1 MNTTKIAATITLVAM
16 VTNFSASTT
25 SVLAHELTN
34 KDEITSKIIQSTE
47 SNLQSNQETSSK
59 AKLISNSLKAEIK
72 KFEKTNGKF
81 EDAYNEAFKVK
92 NTEIENVMSNDGSTK
107 EALMKA
113 FDDDTK
119 SYWSSKKLN
128 SDTFTNEIVIT
139 LKESTTIDTMIYG
152 GTPGWQKGYAEKFEI
167 YASNTDSGDDFKL
180 IATGEQAACHDIKEI
195 TFTPTTLKRFKFVYR
210 QGNLNQAASSVFWLY
225 KKDEVKETVNNLF
238 TDGTMVKLKDEYN
251 NKETIEK
258 IEEQVNK
265 HPLKDQL
272 IGAVEVAKELLEGEK
287 DFSDRTF
294 TLTQYGDTHAKAKNQ
309 LRMSTFGT
317 DLQSTG
323 IVAKPGQVF
332 RVYVEAEDGAPLPK
346 IAFTQQEGRYG
357 YWKQEYQL
365 KKGINT
371 ITVPQIYDNSWS
383 NKPAKGGAVYLINKY
398 TKEEQGKAPVVRIEG
413 GEFFPLFNSGDDP
426 EEFIELLKEYKK
438 KLDEDPANT
447 VDIYEFNTKR
457 IMYTGTAK
465 AAYQVFVKEGVDV
478 RESVEVWNKQVQE
491 AFDFAGLKD
500 DPTDPTNDSTNVR
513 TSIRLMQPFGAAYA
527 YTDHIG
533 VQRHIQEIILRP
545 DQNSINSILWGT
557 IHEVGHQMDIKA
569 REWGEVTNNMWANNA
584 YMKNGAGDKVPYNQL
599 YKYLAPEKSLKTYT
613 QLELG
618 ERLGMFWQL
627 QLKKST
633 YWAELETL
641 YRERKPN
648 PQGEQARQDLF
659 AKYSSE
665 VIGMNL
671 THYFEKYGFNLS
683 DKCKEELKAEFPNS
697 SEEKIWYLNTSAMD
711 YEGNGFE
718 NDIELEVSLS
728 KSTSGVKLSMNVD
741 KNAKDDL
748 LGYEIIKEGKVI
760 GFTSSNTFTDST
772 ETDTDASINYEVIPY
787 AKDLSTGDKVQLN
800 SLRPSISVQQDTI
813 VLKLNE
819 KFNAKDYVKGFTHT
833 GNDITEKVEF
843 ESDVDT
849 TKHGNYKVK
858 YTLKDNNTTTQKIVK
873 VEVVSDYD
881 YLSDFAWESTTTA
894 WGTPR
899 RNSNIQGRVNGDI
912 KKFEK
917 GFGIHANGKITYDLS
932 DKQYNKFEALLGVDG
947 SIQEN
952 SNSSV
957 KFKITVDGKTVAS
970 TNVLGYY
977 DNMVSVNV
985 PVSGAKKLVIEVS
998 DNGNGNTLDH
1008 CIIVNP
1014 KLTTNNAKPRI
1025 IAEDKNLKLGEDFNA
1040 KEYVKAHDQ
1049 EDGDLTSQ
1057 VQVESNTFVKDKIGK
1072 FEVVYKVTD
1081 KDSNVATKKI
1091 YVTVSE
1097 DYTVKKSQHGKFT
1110 NLDGYNKEFKLP
1122 IASIKNNGGNYGNSV
1137 IGNAIDGKINTHWE
1151 TGRQNSSSFINE
1163 VTFDL
1168 GEVQEISKMAYASR
1182 RDGNYKGFATEF
1194 EIYVSESES
1203 GDDFYLAGQGSYS
1216 GAISDVVE
1224 FNMSKVNAR
1233 RVKFKFVKASGDWAS
1248 FSEVAFYKEDK
1259 LSDKM
1264 AGLFTSDNKT
1274 EVTESYNT
1282 LEKLDALREE
1292 VKDHPAYELFKVE
1305 LDKAEKLIRAKF
1317 PTLTVEEFTAIKKNT
1332 QLDLMDGVVADDN
1345 EDGNLTDQVVVDNG
1359 GFTPNKVGTYTVT
1372 YTVTDKDSNV
1382 ATKQRT
1388 IVVYSQSTYV
1398 SDLDWVSATTGWKTV
1413 VKDKAI
1419 GTNNKIKLNIDGK
1432 VQTFDKGIGTAT
1444 YSEIVYDLDGNYDY
1458 FTTYVGT
1465 DKNYDKDCTTIRFKV
1480 LADGKEVYTSDIIR
1494 ANTPAE
1500 FVKLDVTGVKQL
1512 VLVADDVD
1520 GNLVGD
1526 FSSWAD
1532 TKLYKYY
1539 SKPVIKGDDV
1549 IVFNIKE
1556 KVDLLQGITATDF
1569 EDGNITSDVKVV
1581 ETDYAEGKA
1590 GVFDVVYSVTNSDGF
1605 TTKFTRKVAITDEET
1620 YISDLKWKSATI
1632 GSGAI
1637 GINKSVRQLPIKI
1650 RNEDGSYQTYSKG
1663 IGTHAQSEIVYDS
1676 TGYDIFD
1683 TWVGLDEYVSK
1694 ESVASVNFKIYV
1706 DGVLKAETGI
1716 MKADTPKKRLVV
1728 DVRGSSQIKLVAD
1741 QATNGNSWDHAD
1753 WADAKFRNV
1762 PEFNTAELENVLE
1775 QAKELDLNIY
1785 TDECIE
1791 AIENAIQAGEKAL
1804 TSQNQETVDNAV
1816 EQLRNAMDSLVKA
1829 NLNQVVQIPD
1839 AYLRKTIQKQ
1849 LNLSGQITVGDMR
1862 KLVSLNL
1869 SQVESLEGLQ
1879 YAINLQLLDI
1889 QYNEIRDLSPL
1900 KNLRK
1905 LTDLKANPLG
1915 GLVSTRIY
1923 PQDNKATISF
1933 DVINRQGDK
1942 LAPTAIT
1949 LKHNK
1954 THEITQ
1960 LNVADCVDA
1969 NGLITIDT
1977 TGFDAYL
1984 YTVTLVYQDTVD
1996 NYGSQFMFMIDNR

>member
-34 KDEITSKIIQSTE
+34 KDEITSKIIQSTD

-59 AKLISNSLKAEIK
+59 SKIISNSLKAEIK

-92 NTEIENVMSNDGSTK
+92 TSEMENVMSNDGSTK

-113 FDDDTK
+113 FDDDTR
-119 SYWSSKKLN
+119 SYWSSRKLN
-128 SDTFTNEIVIT
+128 SDTFTNEIVVT

-195 TFTPTTLKRFKFVYR
+195 TFTPTKLKRFKFVYR

-238 TDGTMVKLKDEYN
+238 TDGTMVQLKDEYN
-251 NKETIEK
+251 NRETIEE
-258 IEEQVNK
+258 IEEQVNN

-272 IGAVEVAKELLEGEK
+272 IGAIEVAKELLEGEK

-294 TLTQYGDTHAKAKNQ
+294 TLTQYGDTHSKAKNQ

-332 RVYVEAEDGAPLPK
+332 RVYVEAEDGAPLPT

-357 YWKQEYQL
+357 YWKKEYQL

-371 ITVPQIYDNSWS
+371 ITVPEIYDTSWA
-383 NKPAKGGAVYLINKY
+383 NKSAKGGAVYLINKY
-398 TKEEQGKAPVVRIEG
+398 TPDQQGKAPVVRIEG
-413 GEFFPLFNSGDDP
+413 GEFFPMFNSGDDQ
-426 EEFIELLKEYKK
+426 EKFIKLLKEYKK
-438 KLDEDPANT
+438 KLDEDPDNT

-457 IMYTGTAK
+457 VMYTGTAK

-478 RESVEVWNKQVQE
+478 QESVEVWNKQIQE

-513 TSIRLMQPFGAAYA
+513 TTIRLMQPFGAAYA

-533 VQRHIQEIILRP
+533 VQRHIQEIILRT
-545 DQNSINSILWGT
+545 DQSSINSILWGT

-569 REWGEVTNNMWANNA
+569 REWGEVTNNMWSNNA
-584 YMKNGAGDKVPYNQL
+584 YIKNGTGDKVPYNQL
-599 YKYLAPEKSLKTYT
+599 YKYLAPEQSLKTYT
-613 QLELG
+613 QLDYG

-627 QLKKST
+627 QLKKNT
-633 YWAELETL
+633 YWAELESL

-648 PQGEQARQDLF
+648 PQGDQARQDLF

-683 DKCKEELKAEFPNS
+683 DECKEELKEYPDLG
-697 SEEKIWYLNTSAMD
+697 EKIWYLNTSAMD

-718 NDIELEVSLS
+718 NEDTSLEVSLS
-728 KSTSGVKLSMNVD
+728 KSSSGIKLSMSVD
-741 KNAKDDL
+741 KNAKEDL

-760 GFTSSNTFTDST
+760 GFTSSSTFTDS
-772 ETDTDASINYEVIPY
+772 EATDADESIDYEVIPY
-787 AKDLSTGDKVQLN
+787 AKDLSTGNRVQIN
-800 SLRPSISVQQDTI
+800 SLKPSISVQQDTI
-813 VLKLNE
+813 TLKLNE
-819 KFNAKDYVKGFTHT
+819 KFNAKEYVKGLTHS
-833 GNDITEKVEF
+833 GSDITEKVEY

-849 TKHGNYKVK
+849 TKRGNYQVK
-858 YTLKDNNTTTQKIVK
+858 YTVKDSGSTAQKILK

-881 YLSDFAWESTTTA
+881 YLSDFAWTSATTV

-899 RNSNIQGRVNGDI
+899 RNSNIQSRTNGDI

-932 DKQYNKFEALLGVDG
+932 DKEYDTFEALLGVDT
-947 SIQEN
+947 SIQAN
-952 SNSSV
+952 KNSSV
-957 KFKITVDGKTVAS
+957 RFKIIADGKTLAS
-970 TNVLGYY
+970 TGVLGYY
-977 DNMVSVNV
+977 DNMVYVNV
-985 PVSGAKKLVIEVS
+985 PVSGVNELVIEVS
-998 DNGNGNTLDH
+998 DNGNGNTSDH
-1008 CIIVNP
+1008 CIIANP
-1014 KLTTNNAKPRI
+1014 KLTTNNAKPKI
-1025 IAEDKNLKLGEDFNA
+1025 TAEDKTLKLGQDFNA
-1040 KEYVKAHDQ
+1040 KEGVKAFDQ

-1057 VQVESNTFVKDKIGK
+1057 VQIESNSFEKDKIGR

-1081 KDSNVATKKI
+1081 NDGNVATKKI

-1097 DYTVKKSQHGKFT
+1097 DYTVTKSKHGQFS
-1110 NLDGYNKEFKLP
+1110 NLAEYNKEFKLP
-1122 IASIKNNGGNYGNSV
+1122 IVSVKNNAGHYGSSV

-1151 TGRQNSSSFINE
+1151 TSNPNTSSFTNE

-1168 GEVQEISKMAYASR
+1168 GELQEISKMAYASR
-1182 RDGNYKGFATEF
+1182 RDGNHKGFATEF
-1194 EIYVSESES
+1194 EIYVSEKES
-1203 GDDFYLAGQGSYS
+1203 GDDFYLAGQGTYS

-1233 RVKFKFVKASGDWAS
+1233 RVKFKFVKASGEWAS

-1259 LSDKM
+1259 LADKM
-1264 AGLFTSDNKT
+1264 AGLFTNDEKT
-1274 EVTESYNT
+1274 EVAESYNT
-1282 LEKLDALREE
+1282 LEKLDTLRKE
-1292 VKDHPAYELFKVE
+1292 VENHPAYELFKVE
-1305 LDKAEKLIRAKF
+1305 LDNAEKLIRAKF
-1317 PTLTVEEFTAIKKNT
+1317 PTLTVEEFTIIKKNT
-1332 QLDLMDGVVADDN
+1332 ELNLMDGVVAEDQ
-1345 EDGNLTDQVVVDNG
+1345 EDGDLIDEVIVDNG
-1359 GFTPNKVGTYTVT
+1359 GFTPNKVGSYTVT
-1372 YTVTDKDSNV
+1372 YTVTDSDSNV

-1388 IVVYSQSTYV
+1388 IVVYGQSTYL

-1413 VKDKAI
+1413 VKDMAV
-1419 GTNNKIKLNIDGK
+1419 GTTSKIKLNIDGTVK
-1432 VQTFDKGIGTAT
+1432 TFDKGIGTAT
-1444 YSEIVYDLDGNYDY
+1444 NSEIVYDLDGNYNY

-1465 DKNYDKDCTTIRFKV
+1465 DKNYNLGDTTIRFKV
-1480 LADGKEVYTSDIIR
+1480 LADGEEVYTSDIIR
-1494 ANTPAE
+1494 TNTPAE

-1520 GNLVGD
+1520 GNLRGD

-1532 TKLYKYY
+1532 SKLYQYY

-1556 KVDLLQGITATDF
+1556 KVDLLQGITATDL
-1569 EDGNITSDVKVV
+1569 EDGDLTSEVKV

-1590 GVFDVVYSVTNSDGF
+1590 GVFDVLYSVTDSDGF

-1620 YISDLKWKSATI
+1620 HISDLKWKSATI

-1663 IGTHAQSEIVYDS
+1663 IGTHAHSEIVYDS

-1694 ESVASVNFKIYV
+1694 ESVASVNFKVYV

-1716 MKADTPKKRLVV
+1716 MKADTPRKRLVV

-1762 PEFNTAELENVLE
+1762 PEFNTAELEKVLE

-1791 AIENAIQAGEKAL
+1791 ALENAIQTGEEAL
-1804 TSQNQETVDNAV
+1804 TSENQLTVDNAV
-1816 EQLRNAMDSLVKA
+1816 KELRNAMDSLVEA
-1829 NLNQVVQIPD
+1829 DLSQVVQIPD
-1839 AYLRKTIQKQ
+1839 EYLRKAIQKE
-1849 LNLSGQITVGDMR
+1849 LKLSGQITVGDMR

-1879 YAINLQLLDI
+1879 YAINLKSLDI

-1923 PQDNKATISF
+1923 PQDNKATINF
-1933 DVINRQGDK
+1933 EVINRQGDK

-1954 THEITQ
+1954 TYEITT

-1977 TGFDAYL
+1977 TGLDAYL

-1996 NYGSQFMFMIDNR
+1996 NYGSQFMFMIDNRQ